1 MPKLKLLS
9 ASIALALLSGCALF
23 QPDTKPPQMPLPN
36 VLQTQPEWIGD
47 GWWKQFGDP
56 TLDQLIETARSNNQ
70 NLAIASARVD
80 QARAVLGINS
90 AAQLPRVDLGAA
102 GSRQKA
108 SEKGSSAALGT
119 YSDYQLAGS
128 ASWEIDLWGKL
139 ANLTEAARR
148 DYLGA
153 AYNRDGVEI
162 ALDAEVAQ
170 TYFNL
175 RALDAQLAIAND
187 TVKSR
192 EETYSLQTK
201 RFKGGLISEL
211 DVRQA
216 ESELDIARAAV
227 PDLVSGIA
235 TTEGALGV
243 LVGAD
248 PKTIIDALPP
258 RGKSINQLGN
268 PPAIPAGLPSDLL
281 LRRPDIQSA
290 EARLIGTR
298 ARVEAARAAYFPT
311 ISLTGLLGLQS
322 LSFGDLFTGAAK
334 TWSYAGNLAMPLFD
348 GGLTASQIDQARAV
362 EKQALANYRLTVQQ
376 AFADVRGALVSN
388 AESNKKTKAQ
398 AERVVALQRQYRLAS
413 LRYDNGYS
421 SYLEVL
427 DTERNLF
434 NARLALVD
442 AQLGEVNSRVALYKA
457 VGGGWR
463 MSEATAQ
470 AK

>member
-9 ASIALALLSGCALF
+9 VSVALALLSGCAFF
-23 QPDTKPPQMPLPN
+23 QPDTKAPQMPLPATAQ
-36 VLQTQPEWIGD
+36 VQPDWVSD

-90 AAQLPRVDLGAA
+90 AAQLPRVDLGAGGA
-102 GSRQKA
+102 RQKT
-108 SEKGSSAALGT
+108 SEKGSQAVLGT
-119 YSDYQLAGS
+119 YNDYQVAGS

-139 ANLTEAARR
+139 ANQTEAARR
-148 DYLGA
+148 NYLA
-153 AYNRDGVEI
+153 TAYNRDGVEI
-162 ALDAEVAQ
+162 SLEAEVAQ

-175 RALDAQLAIAND
+175 RALDSQLSISQD

-192 EETYSLQTK
+192 EETYALQTK

-227 PDLVSGIA
+227 PDLVSAIA

-243 LVGAD
+243 LIGAD
-248 PKTIIDALPP
+248 PKAIIESAPQ
-258 RGKSINQLGN
+258 RGKSIQDLGN

-290 EARLIGTR
+290 EASLIGAR
-298 ARVEAARAAYFPT
+298 ASVEAARAAYFPT
-311 ISLTGLLGLQS
+311 ISLTGLLGVQS
-322 LSFGDLFTGAAK
+322 LSFSDLFTGAAK
-334 TWSYAGNLAMPLFD
+334 TWSFAGNLAMPLFD
-348 GGLTASQIDQARAV
+348 GGLTAAQVDQARAV

-376 AFADVRGALVSN
+376 SFADVRGALVAN
-388 AESNKKTKAQ
+388 GESNKRTRAQ
-398 AERVVALQRQYRLAS
+398 ADRVVALQRQYKLAN

-442 AQLGEVNSRVALYKA
+442 AQLNEVNSRVALYKA

-463 MSEATAQ
+463 LPDETAQ
-470 AK
+470 K

>member
-1 MPKLKLLS
+1 MPKLKVLS
-9 ASIALALLSGCALF
+9 VACSLALLSGCALF
-23 QPDTKPPQMPLPN
+23 QPDTQAPQMPLPA
-36 VLQTQPEWIGD
+36 VSQTQAEWISD
-47 GWWKQFGDP
+47 SWWKQFDDP
-56 TLDQLIETARSNNQ
+56 TLDQLIEAAHTNNQ
-70 NLAIASARVD
+70 NLAFASARVD

-90 AAQLPRVDLGAA
+90 AAQLPRVDLGAG

-108 SEKGSSAALGT
+108 SEKGISPALGT
-119 YSDYQLAGS
+119 YNEYQVAGS

-148 DYLGA
+148 DYLSA
-153 AYNRDGVEI
+153 TYNRDGVE
-162 ALDAEVAQ
+162 LSLYAEVAQ

-175 RALDAQLAIAND
+175 RALDAQLRIAND

-192 EETYSLQTK
+192 EETYALQTK

-227 PDLVSGIA
+227 PDLVSSVA
-235 TTEGALGV
+235 RTEGALGV

-248 PKTIIDALPP
+248 PKTIIESTPA
-258 RGKSINQLGN
+258 RGKPIEQLDRA
-268 PPAIPAGLPSDLL
+268 PSIPADLPSDLL

-290 EARLIGTR
+290 EATLIGTR

-311 ISLTGLLGLQS
+311 ISLTGLFGVQS
-322 LSFGDLFTGAAK
+322 LAFGSLFTGAAK
-334 TWSYAGNLAMPLFD
+334 TWSFAGNLAMPLFD
-348 GGLTASQIDQARAV
+348 GGLTAAQVDQARAV

-388 AESNKKTKAQ
+388 SESTKKTKAQ
-398 AERVVALQRQYRLAS
+398 SDRVVALQRQYKLAN

-427 DTERNLF
+427 DAERSLF
-434 NARLALVD
+434 DARLSLVD
-442 AQLGEVNSRVALYKA
+442 AQLAEATSRVALYKA

-463 MSEATAQ
+463 LPDSQ
-470 AK
+470 AKS